1 MASRPSLA
9 ELLRVRPGAKVRL
22 DRIDP
27 AATHGHEKQRAKS
40 TIAGD
45 LERLR
50 SAQERLWAENRQR
63 LLIVL
68 QGIDAAGKGGTISHV
83 MSAFNPQG
91 CNIHGFK
98 VPTADELGHDYLW
111 RVHPHVPGNGEISI
125 FDRSHYEQVL
135 VVRVHELEPPERWA
149 RHFDQINDFERLL
162 VEEGTRIL
170 KFFLLIS
177 PEEQRQRLQARFD
190 DPTKRWKFRLGDLD
204 ERKRWDAYMAAYREM
219 LERCSTESAP
229 WFVIPSDHNWF
240 RNLAVAEIVADTLDD
255 MNPQYPPSP
264 DVLPDKLVVV

>member
-1 MASRPSLA
+1 MADRRPLT
-9 ELLRVRPGAKVRL
+9 ELLRVTPGSKVHLAK
-22 DRIDP
+22 ID
-27 AATHGHEKQRAKS
+27 AGATHGHKKVAAQA
-40 TIAGD
+40 TIARD
-45 LERLR
+45 LDRLR
-50 SAQERLWAENRQR
+50 SAQDRLWAENRQR

-68 QGIDAAGKGGTISHV
+68 QGIDAAGKGGTIGHV

-91 CNIHGFK
+91 CNVHGFK

-135 VVRVHELEPPERWA
+135 VVRVHGLEPPERWA
-149 RHFDQINDFERLL
+149 RHYDQINAFEQLL
-162 VEEGTRIL
+162 ADEGTRIL

-177 PEEQRQRLQARFD
+177 SEEQRRRLQDRFD
-190 DPTKRWKFRLGDLD
+190 DPAKRWKFKLGDLE
-204 ERKRWDAYMAAYREM
+204 ERKQWDAYMAAYREM
-219 LERCSTESAP
+219 LERCSTEAAP

-240 RNLAVAEIVADTLDD
+240 RNLAVAGIVADTLDA

-264 DVLPDKLVVV
+264 DVLPESLVVV